1 MIFFK
6 NWCYV
11 LVFKSEIFNYLKILC
26 HFELPDIALRFI
38 VSSMKSLLYI
48 SGSFASVF
56 CIELTDII
64 NCFRLIRY
72 SSLTVPAPNLDEEK
86 KLTQKLN
93 FPTSLWCLKRFYERL
108 KALYKT
114 FSGSTKKWENKNLW
128 VNCDFNATFWN
139 ARGGKG

>member
-26 HFELPDIALRFI
+26 HIELPDIALRFI

-64 NCFRLIRY
+64 NCVRLIRY
-72 SSLTVPAPNLDEEK
+72 SSLTVRAPNLDEER

-114 FSGSTKKWENKNLW
+114 FLGSTKKCEK
-128 VNCDFNATFWN
+128 VDCDFNATFWN